1 MNFPDDFFDS
11 ESNSFIDDENL
22 KIKVQKCKE
31 YVSNGQTIT
40 FLGNIEDTIQL
51 CLEYDLTEDGIYLAE
66 AALKISP
73 YSSDLWHS
81 KGIFYNNLFEFEK
94 AYICFNKAL
103 SLNPSD
109 IDVMINK
116 SISSIFQEIRY
127 I

>member
-1 MNFPDDFFDS
+1 MNFPDDFFDPD
-11 ESNSFIDDENL
+11 SNSFIDDENL

-51 CLEYDLTEDGIYLAE
+51 CLEYDLTEDGIYLTE

-73 YSSDLWHS
+73 YSADLWHS

-103 SLNPSD
+103 SGLPFLLL
-109 IDVMINK
+109 ML
-116 SISSIFQEIRY
+116 
-127 I
+127 